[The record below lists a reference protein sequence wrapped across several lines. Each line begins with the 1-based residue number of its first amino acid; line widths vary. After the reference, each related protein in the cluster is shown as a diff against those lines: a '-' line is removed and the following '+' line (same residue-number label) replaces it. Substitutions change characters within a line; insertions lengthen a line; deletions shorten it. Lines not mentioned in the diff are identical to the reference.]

1 MEKRKKT
8 WAFFDSKSVFFRWF
22 LSYLIML
29 ILALLASMAIYFYA
43 FRVIDKQ
50 QKNTNKI
57 MLEKIETEIEDYFET
72 VKNTAASLMIDS
84 DVEKLLRKEKFN
96 IADRI
101 TIYNIYEKIQNK
113 KLFYS
118 FIDRIFIYF
127 KQSDTVLY
135 DDGHVDKNLFY
146 ELYYQTEEFSAE
158 EFDHM
163 INRGWW
169 GEFIPAKNKNKEDV
183 LFYLRSSSP
192 RGEADAD
199 VTFGICISSEKI
211 IQLIESQKWQESTE
225 VIILDEDNII
235 CSNGMLGDVLLS
247 EYPYEETDFEDYSQI
262 NVEGERYHII
272 VNRTSA
278 NGYTYVALTPVK
290 AVQREAQ
297 KIQRYTMVLMLIC
310 ATIGIVFSYL
320 LAGYHYHPLRELM
333 DFYGGFQRRKGD
345 IDEYQWLKGKTVQ
358 NIREN
363 WDIKKL
369 YYEKKSALRHEY
381 LYRLV
386 ALPYDGKALKEEM
399 FLRDEFLQKGNYLV
413 GLFYLKYVSE
423 EAMRKVMDRNLI
435 RFILNNVMD
444 ELTEGKIKTEI
455 VDMTDCYALIVNSDM
470 TLIELR
476 EVTEEVIEHLQKF
489 LYSKIGVDLI
499 AVFGTLEKDL
509 MGINQSYMFARETS
523 EYRNEI
529 SKDSFIWYEDIRNR
543 HTIYQYSAET
553 EQKIIYAIYSG
564 QVENAYVWIEDVI
577 KTNYCKRRI
586 AGFMKK
592 CLVAEIAGT
601 IIKGAEQA
609 GGTEYI
615 LNYMEKHPYPKYYQ
629 EEEVLAYFYAII
641 HDVCENISYNEKTK
655 RDNRQFSVQV
665 MNYVKENYQNPDL
678 NISITALHFGIT
690 PSYLS
695 ALFKEQTG
703 QSLLDYI
710 NRMRI
715 EKIKELL
722 AENYSLNEICLQT
735 GFRSSGAMIRVFKK
749 ITGITPGQMKKIS
762 ENNCGG

>member
-1 MEKRKKT
+1 MEKRKNIG
-8 WAFFDSKSVFFRWF
+8 AFFDSKSVFFRWF

-50 QKNTNKI
+50 QKNTNQI
-57 MLEKIETEIEDYFET
+57 MLEKIETEIEDYFDA

-84 DVEKLLRKEKFN
+84 DVEKLIRKEEFN
-96 IADRI
+96 ISDRI
-101 TIYNIYEKIQNK
+101 TIYNIYKKIQNK

-118 FIDRIFIYF
+118 FIDRIFIYL
-127 KQSDTVLY
+127 KQSDTVLF
-135 DDGHVDKNLFY
+135 DDGHVDKDLFY

-158 EFDHM
+158 DFDHM

-169 GEFIPAKNKNKEDV
+169 GEFISAKNKSDEDV
-183 LFYLRSSSP
+183 LFYLRNSSP
-192 RGEADAD
+192 RGEESADA
-199 VTFGICISSEKI
+199 TFGICISSDEI
-211 IQLIESQKWQESTE
+211 IRVIESQKWQESTE
-225 VIILDEDNII
+225 VIILDGDNII
-235 CSNGMLGDVLLS
+235 CSNGMLGVAMLA
-247 EYPYEETDFEDYSQI
+247 EYSYAETNFEDYTEI
-262 NVEGERYHII
+262 HVGGERYHII
-272 VNRTSA
+272 VNQA
-278 NGYTYVALTPVK
+278 DKNGHTYIALTPVK

-297 KIQRYTMVLMLIC
+297 KIQRFTMVLMLIC
-310 ATIGIVFSYL
+310 ATIGIVFAYM
-320 LAGYHYHPLRELM
+320 LAGFHYHPLRELM
-333 DFYGGFQRRKGD
+333 DVYGGFQRRKGD
-345 IDEYQWLKGKTVQ
+345 IDEYQWLKGKTTQ

-363 WDIKKL
+363 RNIKKL
-369 YYEKKSALRHEY
+369 YYEKKNALRHEY

-386 ALPYDGKALKEEM
+386 ALPYDGKALKEEGG
-399 FLRDEFLQKGNYLV
+399 FQDEFLQKGNYLV
-413 GLFYLKYVSE
+413 GLFYFNCLSE
-423 EAMRKVMDRNLI
+423 EAMRKAMDRNLI

-444 ELTEGKIKTEI
+444 ELTEGRIKTEI
-455 VDMTDCYALIVNSDM
+455 VDMTDCYAVIVNSD
-470 TLIELR
+470 LSLPEIR
-476 EVTEEVIEHLQKF
+476 EVTEEVVEQLQKF
-489 LYSKIGVDLI
+489 LCSRIGVDLI
-499 AVFGTLEKDL
+499 AVFGTLEKEL

-543 HTIYQYSAET
+543 HTIYQYSIET

-564 QVENAYVWIEDVI
+564 QVENAYTWLEDVV
-577 KTNYCKRRI
+577 KTNYCERRI
-586 AGFMKK
+586 AGFVKN
-592 CLVAEIAGT
+592 CLVAELTGT

-615 LNYMEKHPYPKYYQ
+615 LNYMEKHPVPQYYQ
-629 EEEVLAYFYAII
+629 EEEVLAYFHALI
-641 HDVCENISYNEKTK
+641 HGVCENISNNEKAK

-678 NISITALHFGIT
+678 NISITALHFKIT

-695 ALFKEQTG
+695 SLFKEQTG

-715 EKIKELL
+715 ERVKELL
-722 AENYSLNEICLQT
+722 MENYSLNEICEKT

-749 ITGITPGQMKKIS
+749 FTGITPGQMKNMLGK
-762 ENNCGG
+762 